1 VVRFLHIQNWPE
13 ATRFAIDNFRLG
25 SHDNDEEDTSQPGLA
40 DWINQKKPQRRAG
53 KPLLLAKSW
62 RVSSDPWRRKA
73 TASARNTNVIAEKIA
88 EYRYA
93 EL

>member
-1 VVRFLHIQNWPE
+1 MRFLHIQNWPD
-13 ATRFAIDNFRLG
+13 ATRFAIHKYRLH
-25 SHDNDEEDTSQPGLA
+25 SHENDEGDTSQPA
-40 DWINQKKPQRRAG
+40 FVDWINQKKPQRRAG

-73 TASARNTNVIAEKIA
+73 MASARHINVVAEKITKC
-88 EYRYA
+88 RYA